1 MDSEVST
8 SQTYPHAITDDAA
21 PSVIPGQEAIR
32 AIIKNVLRFL
42 ERDNAFIR
50 DFLKEEFECTKE
62 QVDTTNALTVVVRS
76 FVESSARYFRSF
88 AYKAHLFNS
97 VRVHSWPECKR
108 S

>member
-1 MDSEVST
+1 MDPDVST
-8 SQTYPHAITDDAA
+8 SQTYPHAITDDTAS
-21 PSVIPGQEAIR
+21 SVIPDQEAIR
-32 AIIKNVLRFL
+32 AIVKDVLRFL

-50 DFLKEEFECTKE
+50 DFLNEEFEGTKE

-76 FVESSARYFRSF
+76 FIESSARYFRSF
-88 AYKAHLFNS
+88 AYKARLFNF